1 MGSPITFSGFN
12 NIDFNMILETVMQQA
27 RQPLTTIQT
36 RQSGMKTQLTALGK
50 LTSQANTL
58 RTAAKDLAA
67 TASGDTVSASTT
79 DASAVS
85 VSTKSGAVA
94 GRYDVVVQSL
104 ARAQVTASDTTAPDA
119 DTTEVATGGSL
130 TIGDV
135 TVTLTGAVTLRGLA
149 DEINDTADIGV
160 TASVVQSGTG
170 AYRLV
175 LTGKDT
181 GAAEAFGIT
190 NALTGSTLT
199 FAGNAVDA
207 SDASVLI
214 NNVQAVSSTNTLADA
229 IPGLTLT
236 VLKQD
241 PAATIGINVTSDPAA
256 VKTRLESF
264 IKAYNDVNQFFT
276 DQQAAQAKGDPSLTR
291 DPIARQF
298 RSTLRSSLMAD
309 YGSGAY
315 DRLSQIGVE
324 FTLTGTLKL
333 NTKKF
338 DEALADDPDA
348 VLALLGG
355 DTGAFATLQTTIDTY
370 TNPDGLL
377 INGRNRL
384 QDQIR
389 ALDRQLFQA
398 EERLAKQRQ
407 TLQQEFIAAEMAMSR
422 LRSQSGSLSGL
433 GG

>member
-27 RQPLTTIQT
+27 RQPLTTLQS
-36 RQSGMKTQLTALGK
+36 RQSGMKSQLTALGK

-79 DASAVS
+79 DAGAVS
-85 VSTKSGAVA
+85 VATRSGAVA

-104 ARAQVTASDTTAPDA
+104 ARAQVTASTTTAPDP
-119 DTTEVATGGSL
+119 DTTEIATGGSL

-135 TVTLTGAVTLRGLA
+135 TVTLTGSTTLRGLA
-149 DEINDTADIGV
+149 TAINGTDDIGV
-160 TASVVQSGTG
+160 TASVVQSGAG

-181 GAAEAFGIT
+181 GVEEAFSIT
-190 NALTGSTLT
+190 NDLTGSTLA
-199 FAGNAVDA
+199 FGANAVEA
-207 SDASVLI
+207 TDASVLI
-214 NNVQAVSSTNTLADA
+214 NNVAVTSSTNTLDEA

-241 PAATIGINVTSDPAA
+241 PAETIGINVASDPAA
-256 VKTRLESF
+256 VKTRLEAF
-264 IKAYNDVNQFFT
+264 IKAYNDVNQFYI
-276 DQQAAQAKGDPSLTR
+276 DQQTAATKGDPSLSR
-291 DPIARQF
+291 DPMARQL
-298 RSTLRSSLMAD
+298 RSTLRAAMMAD

-333 NTKKF
+333 DTTRF

-355 DTGAFATLQTTIDTY
+355 ESGAFTTLQTTLEEY

-384 QDQIR
+384 QDQVR
-389 ALDRQLFQA
+389 AMDRQLFQA

-422 LRSQSGSLSGL
+422 LRSQSGALSGT

>member
-1 MGSPITFSGFN
+1 VGSPITFSGFN

-27 RQPLTTIQT
+27 RQPLTTLQS
-36 RQSGMKTQLTALGK
+36 RQSGMKSQLTALGK

-79 DASAVS
+79 DAGAVS
-85 VSTKSGAVA
+85 VATRSGAVA

-104 ARAQVTASDTTAPDA
+104 ARAQVTASTTTAPDP
-119 DTTEVATGGSL
+119 DTTEIATGGSL

-135 TVTLTGAVTLRGLA
+135 TVTLTGSTTLRGLA
-149 DEINDTADIGV
+149 TAINGTDDIGV
-160 TASVVQSGTG
+160 TASVVQSGAG

-181 GAAEAFGIT
+181 GVEEAFSIT
-190 NALTGSTLT
+190 NDLTGSTLA
-199 FAGNAVDA
+199 FGANAVEA
-207 SDASVLI
+207 TDASVLI
-214 NNVQAVSSTNTLADA
+214 NNVAVTSSTNTLDEA

-241 PAATIGINVTSDPAA
+241 PAETIGINVASDPAA
-256 VKTRLESF
+256 VKTRLEAF
-264 IKAYNDVNQFFT
+264 IKAYNDVNQFYI
-276 DQQAAQAKGDPSLTR
+276 DQQTAATKGDPSLSR
-291 DPIARQF
+291 DPMARQL
-298 RSTLRSSLMAD
+298 RSTLRAAMMAD

-333 NTKKF
+333 DTTRF

-355 DTGAFATLQTTIDTY
+355 ESGAFTTLQTMLEEY

-384 QDQIR
+384 QDQVR
-389 ALDRQLFQA
+389 AMDRQLFQA

-422 LRSQSGSLSGL
+422 LRSQSGALSGT

>member
-12 NIDFNMILETVMQQA
+12 NIDFNMILESVMQQA

-79 DASAVS
+79 DAAAVS
-85 VSTKSGAVA
+85 VASKSGAVA

-104 ARAQVTASDTTAPDA
+104 ARAQVTATDTTAPDA
-119 DTTEVATGGSL
+119 DTTDVATGGTL
-130 TIGDV
+130 TIGAV
-135 TVTLTGAVTLRGLA
+135 TVTLTEGVTLRELA
-149 DEINDTADIGV
+149 TAINDTADIGV

-181 GAAEAFGIT
+181 GADQAFAIT
-190 NALTGSTLT
+190 NGLTGSTLT
-199 FAGNAVDA
+199 FGANAVEA
-207 SDASVLI
+207 TDASVLI
-214 NNVQAVSSTNTLADA
+214 NNVQAISSTNTLSDA

-236 VLKQD
+236 VLKED
-241 PAATIGINVTSDPAA
+241 PATTVGINVTSDPAA

-309 YGSGAY
+309 YGSGTY

-355 DTGAFATLQTTIDTY
+355 DTGAFATLQSTIDTY